1 MEAILC
7 TNGCGFFGTAENRN
21 MCSMCYKE
29 FLKREIIAVSLK
41 PTITTVDQHDDHASS
56 SLASKN
62 DIVAHVSEI
71 NAQLRE
77 LKIGKNRCKS
87 CNKKVGL
94 TGFNCRCGNLFCGR
108 HRLPEA
114 HACNVDYKTVPRRN
128 DQDLAETIKS
138 DKLKWRA

>member
-7 TNGCGFFGTAENRN
+7 ANGCGFFGTSENRN

-29 FLKREIIAVSLK
+29 FLKREIFAASLK
-41 PTITTVDQHDDHASS
+41 PTIATADQHDDHASS
-56 SLASKN
+56 SPASEN
-62 DIVAHVSEI
+62 DVARVSEVT
-71 NAQLRE
+71 AQLRD

-128 DQDLAETIKS
+128 DQDLAEIIQA